1 MYRMMTAPSA
11 LPRLHQV
18 DHAHRRFAVQHGVI
32 ALFLAVL
39 TVFLL
44 LITEPQIGLT
54 WDEPVYLMA
63 ARSYAAWF
71 EHLATDPGDA
81 LQPGTI
87 DRFWEINHEHPPL
100 DKIWSGMVWM
110 VARQF
115 LDDLPAQR
123 LGNMILVAIAVG
135 ALYAAVASSFG
146 VWAGIASAVAL
157 ISLPRF
163 FFHAHLAALDVPAA
177 VAFFLVTM
185 LFWHT
190 RHRSSIA
197 WDMALGVAWGA
208 ALATKINALFVLPML
223 FLWMLAFARHAFL
236 VRRLFIAGII
246 GLPTFV
252 GFWPWLYHDTVARL
266 IGYIRFITVDH
277 WKIGQWYFGEAYMPP
292 PWHFPFVMLVAVTPL
307 VILILAFASLIR
319 AVVALRSGHPTQRD
333 QGAQIALWSLGVLV
347 PLLALTTGRTMVYD
361 NERLFMPS
369 FLFVAALA
377 GIGLDGLG
385 RALRRALEQRALERF
400 TTLAV
405 ALGCTVLF
413 APHLT
418 INVHMYPHLLSYY
431 SEAVGGLR
439 GATRL
444 GLETTYWCETYARA
458 LPYINAHAP
467 PGAIVW
473 AEDWSHDVL
482 LTYQFIGRLR
492 PDVRVALAPGA
503 GSLFN
508 RYGLEGMPADIS
520 DADYVIVAYR
530 QTGFAA
536 HPKIERWKAGRQPVM
551 RVERYGVPLMEV
563 YEQPRIR

>member
-18 DHAHRRFAVQHGVI
+18 DHAHRRFAVQHSVI

-39 TVFLL
+39 TVVLL
-44 LITEPQIGLT
+44 FITEPQIGLT

-63 ARSYAAWF
+63 ARSYAGWF

-87 DRFWEINHEHPPL
+87 KRFWEINHEHPPL

-110 VARQF
+110 GARQF

-135 ALYAAVASSFG
+135 ALYTAVASSFG

-190 RHRSSIA
+190 RHRSSVA
-197 WDMALGVAWGA
+197 WDVALGVAWGA

-223 FLWMLAFARHAFL
+223 FLWTLAFARQAFL

-266 IGYIRFITVDH
+266 IAYIRFITVDH
-277 WKIGQWYFGEAYMPP
+277 WEIGQWYFGEAYMPP

-307 VILILAFASLIR
+307 VILILAFASSIR
-319 AVVALRSGHPTQRD
+319 GVVALRSSRQMECD

-400 TTLAV
+400 TTPAV
-405 ALGCTVLF
+405 ALGCAVLF

-418 INVHMYPHLLSYY
+418 ITAHMYPHLLSYY

-467 PGAIVW
+467 PGAVVW
-473 AEDWSHDVL
+473 TEDWSHDVL

-503 GSLFN
+503 GSLFS
-508 RYGLEGMPADIS
+508 RYGLEGTLADIS
-520 DADYVIVAYR
+520 DADYVIVTYR

-536 HPKIERWKAGRQPVM
+536 HPKIERWMAGRQPVV
-551 RVERYGVPLMEV
+551 RIERYGVPLMEV